1 MRFPLLP
8 ALCLLL
14 INIGVDVCLYKII
27 KYSSARR
34 LWARVQKWSAVL
46 LAIVIVVLVCLPK
59 RSGSDDSLVTI
70 MWILFAYVSIYVPKY
85 IYLIFRLIGSIPL
98 LWNGDRWKWTSVL
111 GLIVAMVSFVAM
123 WWGALVNRLNIDVR
137 QVEVRIPDLPAD
149 FDGFTIAQISDLH
162 VGTFGDDTTF
172 VSMLVDSVNSL
183 NPDLIVFTGDIV
195 NRRSDEFKPFISTM
209 SRLHAPFG
217 VFSVMGNHDYGDY
230 SDWESETAKK
240 QDVRNLWD
248 MEAEADM
255 EMLNNSFE
263 WLRSE
268 SDSIALIGVENIGDP
283 PFRVYGDLTA
293 AYPDINDGNV
303 KILLS
308 HNPAHWEDDI
318 EDNIDTNVALTLSGH
333 THAMQLEL
341 FGWSPAI
348 WRYRNWGGLYSDS
361 TGQQLYV
368 NIGAGTVGMPFRIGA
383 TPEITLFTLRPK
395 K

>member
-1 MRFPLLP
+1 MRFPILP

-14 INIGVDVCLYKII
+14 INIGVDICLYKII

-34 LWARVQKWSAVL
+34 IWARLQKWSAVL
-46 LAIVIVVLVCLPK
+46 LAILIVVLVCLPK
-59 RSGSDDSLVTI
+59 RNGSDDSLVTI
-70 MWILFAYVSIYVPKY
+70 MWILFAYFSIYVPKY

-98 LWNGDRWKWTSVL
+98 IWHGDRWRWTSVL
-111 GLIVAMVSFVAM
+111 GIVVAAVSFITM
-123 WWGALVNRLNIDVR
+123 WWGALVNRLNVDVR
-137 QVEVRIPDLPAD
+137 KVEVQIPNLPAD

-172 VSMLVDSVNSL
+172 VSQLIDSINAL

-217 VFSVMGNHDYGDY
+217 VFSIMGNHDYGDY
-230 SDWESETAKK
+230 SDWASEADKR
-240 QDVRNLWD
+240 QDVLNLWN
-248 MEAEADM
+248 MEAEADL
-255 EMLNNSFE
+255 EMLNNSFV
-263 WLRSE
+263 WLRAE

-283 PFRVYGDLTA
+283 PFRVYGDLSE
-293 AYPDINDGNV
+293 AYPDINDRNV

-341 FGWSPAI
+341 FGWSPAA
-348 WRYRNWGGLYSDS
+348 WRYHKWGGLYADS

>member
-98 LWNGDRWKWTSVL
+98 LWNGDRWKGTSVL
-111 GLIVAMVSFVAM
+111 GLIVAAVSFVAM